1 MSADG
6 NSGEGMTKA
15 RLLEMIVEHFLASDS
30 DSSHLEVERLG
41 GDAEAL
47 HRALL
52 LVVKHLGVDDQVKV
66 SLRGEGTEV
75 HLDRLSP
82 KSKPSWAS
90 GVVGKFLADIDVG
103 NTDHLEITLKDDV
116 YKAEDLAAE
125 LEQEIGNRGLANVI
139 EVSSWERRVDLTY
152 LEGNL
157 DVLFAADLDLLDDEK
172 ELVREFLSSGEPSRT
187 MESGSGPTET
197 RRRLTRVSGA
207 ATLLGVMEQ
216 LELSA
221 GVTSITLTRR
231 D

>member
-1 MSADG
+1 
-6 NSGEGMTKA
+6 MTKA

-47 HRALL
+47 YRALL
-52 LVVKHLGVDDQVKV
+52 LVVRHLGVDDQVKV

-90 GVVGKFLADIDVG
+90 GVVDKFLADIDAG

-157 DVLFAADLDLLDDEK
+157 DVLFAADLEKVDSEKVLVQDFLD
-172 ELVREFLSSGEPSRT
+172 SGEPTRRL
-187 MESGSGPTET
+187 ELGGGRIEN
-197 RRRLTRVSGA
+197 RRRLGRVA
-207 ATLLGVMEQ
+207 AAAAELGVMRP
-216 LELSA
+216 LGLSCDA
-221 GVTSITLTRR
+221 TSITLTRT